1 MLRHRTFFSLAELNE
16 AIWEKLEVLNAR
28 PMQKL
33 GVSRRELYERLDRPV
48 LKPLPQE
55 SYELSTWKRC
65 RVNIDYHVEVENNLY
80 SVPYQLIHEKV
91 EARVTASV
99 VEVLF
104 KGKRV
109 ASHPRKKG
117 KGHYSTNPEQMPRS
131 HREHLEWTP
140 SRRYCQVDVER
151 ANLSRRA
158 DFLCSHRTAQVTSCQ
173 TMKARSRSSR

>member
-1 MLRHRTFFSLAELNE
+1 MRVDAEARCE
-16 AIWEKLEVLNAR
+16 SAGVVRKAR
-28 PMQKL
+28 PA
-33 GVSRRELYERLDRPV
+33 V

-104 KGKRV
+104 KGES
-109 ASHPRKKG
+109 ASRRLPQERKG
-117 KGHYSTNPEQMPRS
+117 ALLHEPRS
-131 HREHLEWTP
+131 ICHVRIGSTW
-140 SRRYCQVDVER
+140 SGRRR
-151 ANLSRRA
+151 G
-158 DFLCSHRTAQVTSCQ
+158 CSTG
-173 TMKARSRSSR
+173 RSSQVAPREGWLRGF

>member
-1 MLRHRTFFSLAELNE
+1 MRLLPKSIHRC
-16 AIWEKLEVLNAR
+16 
-28 PMQKL
+28 
-33 GVSRRELYERLDRPV
+33 RRYPTKFNSGRDIS

-117 KGHYSTNPEQMPRS
+117 KGHYSTNPEHMPRS

-140 SRRYCQVDVER
+140 SRLLHWAEQSGR
-151 ANLSRRA
+151 ATGKAGCGDSRESA
-158 DFLCSHRTAQVTSCQ
+158 SPGAGILLLPGSHATRQPLGQ
-173 TMKARSRSSR
+173 